1 MSLNE
6 PHPADDPSP
15 EPEAETLPTDKP
27 AADQTIR
34 FQYSFRLEDD
44 QVEKTF
50 VAELNARDL
59 SLVHTARPNYPAW
72 TELACAQCP
81 HCPLHVSTHPHCPI
95 AVHLVDLVEFFRGS
109 LSYEEVDVQVKTS
122 ERQYT
127 KRTTV
132 QRALSS
138 LLGVYMVTSG
148 CPVMD
153 KLRPMV
159 RFHLPLAT
167 PEETSYRVI
176 SMYLIAQ
183 YLRYRRGKR
192 PDWTLD
198 RLISLYEDVH
208 VVNTNFLER
217 LRHIEQKDASAN
229 ALIILDSF
237 ANHLM
242 FSIDQD
248 HLEEI
253 EILFKGYL
261 DEE

>member
-1 MSLNE
+1 MSPNE
-6 PHPADDPSP
+6 SHPTGDPSP
-15 EPEAETLPTDKP
+15 EPGSETSPADVP
-27 AADQTIR
+27 AADKPIR
-34 FQYSFRLEDD
+34 FQYSFRRVDD
-44 QVEKTF
+44 QAEKTF
-50 VAELNARDL
+50 VAELDARNL
-59 SLVHTARPNYPAW
+59 SLVQTARSDYPAW

-81 HCPLHVSTHPHCPI
+81 HCPLDTGAHPHCPI
-95 AVHLVDLVEFFRGS
+95 AVHLIDLVEFFRDS
-109 LSYEEVDVQVKTS
+109 PSYGEVDVQIETF
-122 ERQYT
+122 ERQYA

-148 CPVMD
+148 CPIMD

-167 PEETSYRVI
+167 SEETSYRVL
-176 SMYLIAQ
+176 SMYLVAQ

-198 RLISLYEDVH
+198 RLVSLYEDVH
-208 VVNTNFLER
+208 VVNKTFLER